1 MARNSLIQQAYAKS
15 SDSEPGDD
23 AYDDPATCP
32 HCGQKRIESIAPT
45 KKAEPVDTVGV
56 KKRMAA
62 DVQQGAKQ
70 KDDVSFLNRQ
80 ESGDP
85 KARRATDEAQAAL
98 NRTAAA
104 WQARADTLTAARA
117 KKGRK

>member
-1 MARNSLIQQAYAKS
+1 MARNSLIQQAYSKS
-15 SDSEPGDD
+15 SDSDDD
-23 AYDDPATCP
+23 AYDDPETCP

-45 KKAEPVDTVGV
+45 KKAEPVDTVGI

-70 KDDVSFLNRQ
+70 KDDAAFWNRQ
-80 ESGDP
+80 EGGDP
-85 KARRATDEAQAAL
+85 KARRATDDAQAAL
-98 NRTAAA
+98 NRTAMSWAA
-104 WQARADTLTAARA
+104 RRDTLNTERA